1 MLSKRHIDWLTSRGI
16 DPETAIRFGIFS
28 RDDALVFP
36 YIDRGEGVNE
46 KVRRPNKQFHQI
58 AGGKKTFWNADILD
72 DVALQDAARAK
83 LIITEG
89 EMDAL
94 TAIECGFP
102 FAVSV
107 PDGAPATP
115 TESDRKYE
123 YVIANWD
130 RLDKVAAIILATDG
144 DAPGGY
150 LRNELARRLG
160 PERCWSVTYPQGA
173 KDLNEVLQKFGV
185 AEVARVLNEAKPYP
199 VKGLYKLSDYPDLPP
214 FPTYSTGWPGVDE
227 HFKITPG
234 TLTVVTGIPSHGKS
248 TVITAMALNAADRHN
263 WSILLSSF
271 ELPPVPYHRDV
282 IRQYRSGKPAKYMD
296 APEKAKADA
305 WADEHIVFLAE
316 DPEEGDGDFTLENL
330 IDKAEIAVVRH
341 GIRIWVLDP
350 WNQIEHLKRPD
361 ETETDYTAKALRML
375 RRFARRFDVAV
386 FLVAHPMKMATKG
399 EAAKPPT
406 LYDIAGSAHFYNNP
420 DFGLTIWR
428 PDLTR
433 NDTDIIVRKVRFQET
448 GKPGVVPM
456 LFMAHSGQ
464 FVVNEARE
472 AA

>member
-1 MLSKRHIDWLTSRGI
+1 MLNKHHMDWLQKRGI
-16 DPETAIRFGIFS
+16 DPETATNYGMFS
-28 RDDALVFP
+28 RDDALVWP
-36 YIDRGEGVNE
+36 YLEHGEAVNE
-46 KVRRPNKQFHQI
+46 KVRKPHKQFHQR
-58 AGGKKTFWNADILD
+58 AGGKKTFWNSDVLD
-72 DVALQDAARAK
+72 DPTLQNAARAK

-102 FAVSV
+102 HAVSV
-107 PDGAPATP
+107 PDGAPATA
-115 TESDRKYE
+115 TESDQKFS
-123 YVIANWD
+123 YVMANWE
-130 RLDKVAAIILATDG
+130 RLEKIAAFVLACDG
-144 DAPGGY
+144 DEPGGH
-150 LRNELARRLG
+150 LANELARRLG
-160 PERCWSVTYPQGA
+160 PERCWHVAYPEGC
-173 KDLNEVLQKFGV
+173 KDLNEVLVKYGA
-185 AEVARVLNEAKPYP
+185 AEVSRVINSAKPYP
-199 VKGLYKLSDYPDLPP
+199 VRGLYHLSDYPDLPP
-214 FPTYSTGWPGVDE
+214 FRTYSTGWPGVDE

-248 TVITAMALNAADRHN
+248 TVITAMALNAADLHG
-263 WSILLSSF
+263 WTILLSSF

-282 IRQYRSGKPAKYMD
+282 IRQYRIGYRTKDPRETAPAD
-296 APEKAKADA
+296 G
-305 WADEHIVFLAE
+305 WAEDHVIFLAE
-316 DPEEGDGDFTLENL
+316 DPDGDGDFQLENL

-350 WNQIEHLKRPD
+350 WNQIEHARRGD
-361 ETETDYTAKALRML
+361 ETETDYTARALREL

-386 FLVAHPMKMATKG
+386 FIVAHPMKMATKG

-433 NDTDIIVRKVRFQET
+433 NDTDMIVRKVRFQET

-456 LFMAHSGQ
+456 LFMQSSGH
-464 FVVNEARE
+464 FIVNDERE
-472 AA
+472 GHAA